1 MTAVHNRYVGLRG
14 KKLRKLA
21 VSVPFLL
28 TAAVLLGACSS
39 SSNGSTSTTTAGSK
53 GSKTLLIGLNA
64 IESGPAA
71 TSYDQTQAFQAYL
84 NYTNA
89 QGGVNGYKFTT
100 VTADNAYEAT
110 QSVEAQSKIDSS
122 NPFTTYIVGT
132 VPVAAVV
139 PALHSQGVNTI
150 LFASAD
156 GAQLDS
162 LSNSAISL
170 WGVVPSYPRLVRY
183 DAGYI
188 MNTLKT
194 KQFGVAYED
203 DSLAQGANTSVT
215 AYVPQQGGHITA
227 DVPIPDTT
235 TNFVP
240 LATQLQSSGAKV
252 VLAWAESP
260 LLASLQK
267 AAAQIGYHPTWV
279 TPFFSLSAGYLTLAG
294 SAANGTYIDGFLPP
308 TTVDTPAMELYREW
322 VAKVSPT
329 AVAGGEIG
337 WEIAAAMV
345 AGIKSATASGQA
357 PTASSLAQAMSQL
370 NTNAALEQVNFTSGS
385 HWGSAEAFMYQV
397 QNGKFVQVQGYSPL
411 PAG

>member
-1 MTAVHNRYVGLRG
+1 MTAVQNRYPGLRVSN
-14 KKLRKLA
+14 LRKFA
-21 VSVPFLL
+21 VSVPLIL
-28 TAAVLLGACSS
+28 TAAVVLGACSS
-39 SSNGSTSTTTAGSK
+39 STPSSKGTNSPGS
-53 GSKTLLIGLNA
+53 GSKTLVIGLNA

-84 NYTNA
+84 NYINSV
-89 QGGVNGYKFTT
+89 GGVNGYKFTT

-139 PALHSQGVNTI
+139 PALQSQGVHTI

-162 LSNSAISL
+162 LSNSSISL
-170 WGVVPSYPRLVRY
+170 WGVVPSYLRLVRY
-183 DAGYI
+183 DADYI
-188 MNTLKT
+188 MDTLGQ
-194 KQFGVAYED
+194 KQFGFAYED

-215 AYVPQQGGHITA
+215 AYVPTVGGHLTT

-267 AAAQIGYHPTWV
+267 AAARIGYHPKWV

-308 TTVDTPAMELYREW
+308 TTVDTPAMALYREW

-329 AVAGGEIG
+329 AVPGGEIG
-337 WEIAAAMV
+337 WEIAATMV
-345 AGIKSATASGQA
+345 AGIKSATASGQTL
-357 PTASSLAQAMSQL
+357 TASSLSAAMSQL
-370 NTNAALEQVNFTSGS
+370 NTTAALETVNFTTGS
-385 HWGSAEAFMYQV
+385 HWGSAQAFMYQV
-397 QNGKFVQVQGYSPL
+397 QNGQFVQVKGYSAL
-411 PAG
+411 PGG